1 MPETEKVTI
10 EKNPESKQSK
20 SNQAPRRGF
29 WFDFWVL
36 LKPFHRF
43 FLKIALISLFI
54 GALDLLKPYLLKV
67 VIDNLNHFD
76 KERVFFL
83 LKLIVL
89 YLTTEELRSFIHY
102 FSDRKILRLL
112 VEVEYSLGM
121 KAQEKLVSLSLGYH
135 EKQNTGA
142 KIIKIEKG
150 VDKISEFLNN
160 VFWEVMPTVVQ
171 LAFTLGALFWYDWL
185 IGLSFLFFASAFI
198 TIVYWS
204 NIRMYP
210 VRKQI
215 YRDYETA
222 SGKMAQSIIN
232 INAVQSFVQ
241 EDRELKEFG
250 VIKDNL
256 RKNEDRQWGWMMKIG
271 LLRNSVADLGRTTV
285 LLLGVYMV
293 YKGSMS
299 VGTLVFIFTL
309 SETAYSS
316 LYRLTRFYDKMEEGR
331 EGVNRLL
338 QLFNAP
344 DEIKNKARGFM
355 PKKIIGEIAFKN
367 VSFSYGD
374 NLRTA
379 VSNLNFKITSGC
391 VVALVGPSG
400 GGKTTVARLI
410 YRHYDPQ
417 SGKILLDDRDLRSYD
432 LKAFRKFLAIVPQE
446 VEIFDLTVAENI
458 SYAKPEASLAEIK
471 AAARIANA
479 EEFIL
484 KLDKGYDS
492 LVGERGIK
500 LSGGQRQRLGIA
512 RAILAN
518 PRVLIFDEA
527 TSSLDSESER
537 LISDA
542 MKKISRGRTM
552 IVIAH
557 RLSTIKNADK
567 IIVLENGRVAE
578 EGSHLELAKVSGGLY
593 AKLLKLQ
600 EVGELEE

>member
-1 MPETEKVTI
+1 MSETEKINSTASSD
-10 EKNPESKQSK
+10 SKK
-20 SNQAPRRGF
+20 SQTNRNLRRSF
-29 WFDFWVL
+29 WADFWTL
-36 LKPFHRF
+36 LKPFRQF
-43 FLKIALISLFI
+43 FLKIIIISLFI
-54 GALDLLKPYLLKV
+54 GGLDLLKPYLLKV
-67 VIDNLNHFD
+67 VIDSLNNFD
-76 KERVFFL
+76 KERVVFL
-83 LKLIVL
+83 LKLIAL

-102 FSDRKILRLL
+102 FSDRKILHLL

-160 VFWEVMPTVVQ
+160 VFWEVLPTVVQ
-171 LAFTLGALFWYDWL
+171 LSFTLVALFWHDWL
-185 IGLSFLFFASAFI
+185 IGLSFLFFATAFI
-198 TIVYWS
+198 AIVYWS
-204 NIRMYP
+204 NRRMYP

-250 VIKDNL
+250 IVKDNL
-256 RKNEDRQWGWMMKIG
+256 RKNENRQWGWMMKIG
-271 LLRNSVADLGRTTV
+271 LIRNSVADIGRTVV

-293 YKGSMS
+293 YQGLMT
-299 VGTLVFIFTL
+299 VGTLIFVVTL
-309 SETAYSS
+309 SETAYAS

-344 DEIKNKARGFM
+344 DEIKNKVRGFI
-355 PKKIIGEIAFKN
+355 PKKIIGEIAFKD

-379 VSNLNFKITSGC
+379 VSNLNFKISSGC

-417 SGKILLDDRDLRSYD
+417 AGKVLLDNRDLRSYD
-432 LKAFRKFLAIVPQE
+432 LKAFRRFLAIVPQE

-458 SYAKPEASLAEIK
+458 SYAKPEASMAEIK

-484 KLDKGYDS
+484 KLDKAYDS

-518 PRVLIFDEA
+518 PRILIFDEA

-567 IIVLENGRVAE
+567 IIVLENGQVAE
-578 EGSHLELAKVSGGLY
+578 EGSHLELSRVSGGLY

-600 EVGELEE
+600 EIGELEE

>member
-1 MPETEKVTI
+1 MKEKSSK
-10 EKNPESKQSK
+10 KNKVDHKIPSH
-20 SNQAPRRGF
+20 F
-29 WFDFWVL
+29 WSDFWYL
-36 LKPFHRF
+36 LKPFRHF
-43 FLKIALISLFI
+43 FWKIAVISLFV

-67 VIDNLNHFD
+67 IIDSLSGFD
-76 KERVFFL
+76 KEKFLFL
-83 LKLIVL
+83 LKLIAL
-89 YLTTEELRSFIHY
+89 YLLTEEFRSFIHY

-112 VEVEYSLGM
+112 VEVEYGLGM
-121 KAQEKLVSLSLGYH
+121 KSEEKLVSLGLGYH
-135 EKQNTGA
+135 ERQNTGA

-150 VDKISEFLNN
+150 IDKISEFLNN
-160 VFWEVMPTVVQ
+160 VFWEVLPTIIQ
-171 LAFTLGALFWYDWL
+171 LSFTLGALFWSDWR
-185 IGLSFLFFASAFI
+185 IGSSFLFFAAIFI
-198 TIVYWS
+198 GIVYWS
-204 NIRMYP
+204 NRRMYP
-210 VRKQI
+210 IRKQI
-215 YRDYETA
+215 YRDYEVA

-250 VIKDNL
+250 KIKNNL
-256 RKNEDRQWGWMMKIG
+256 RNNENRQWGWMMKIG
-271 LLRNSVADLGRTTV
+271 LLRNSIADVGRASV

-293 YKGSMS
+293 ASGSIT
-299 VGTLVFIFTL
+299 VGSLIFIFTL
-309 SETAYSS
+309 SETAYAS

-344 DEIKNKARGFM
+344 DEVKNKINGYL
-355 PKKIIGEIAFKN
+355 PKKIDGEIVFKD
-367 VSFSYGD
+367 VSFAYGD
-374 NLRTA
+374 NSQTA
-379 VSNLNFKITSGC
+379 ISGLNFKIVSGC

-410 YRHYDPQ
+410 YRHYDPS
-417 SGKILLDDRDLRSYD
+417 SGKILLDGRDLRSYD
-432 LKAFRKFLAIVPQE
+432 LRAFRKFLAIVPQE
-446 VEIFDLTVAENI
+446 VEIFDLSVAENI
-458 SYAKPEASLAEIK
+458 SYARPEATIKEIK

-518 PRVLIFDEA
+518 PRILIFDEA

-542 MKKISRGRTM
+542 MRKISRGRTM

-567 IIVLENGRVAE
+567 IIVLEDGQVVE
-578 EGSHLELAKVSGGLY
+578 EGSHLELSRVSGGLY

-600 EVGELEE
+600 AVGDIDG

>member
-1 MPETEKVTI
+1 MAEK
-10 EKNPESKQSK
+10 EKIKRKPVLNNLDYKAGEQ
-20 SNQAPRRGF
+20 PRRHF
-29 WFDFWVL
+29 WSDFWIL
-36 LKPFHRF
+36 LSPFFKF
-43 FLKIALISLFI
+43 FWKI
-54 GALDLLKPYLLKV
+54 GAIAIAIGVLDLLRPYLLKV
-67 VIDNLNHFD
+67 VVDNLSNFD
-76 KERVFFL
+76 KDKIVFL
-83 LKLIVL
+83 LKLIAL
-89 YLTTEELRSFIHY
+89 YLMTEEVRSFIHY

-160 VFWEVMPTVVQ
+160 VFWEVLPTTVQ
-171 LAFTLGALFWYDWL
+171 LAFTLVALFWSDWR
-185 IGLSFLFFASAFI
+185 IGLSFLFFAGLFI
-198 TIVYWS
+198 IIVFWS
-204 NIRMYP
+204 NRRMYP
-210 VRKQI
+210 IRKQI
-215 YRDYETA
+215 FRDYETA

-250 VIKDNL
+250 KIKSNL
-256 RKNEDRQWGWMMKIG
+256 RENEDRQWGWMMKIG
-271 LLRNSVADLGRTTV
+271 LIRNSIADIGRTVV

-293 YKGSMS
+293 SQGSIT
-299 VGTLVFIFTL
+299 VGSLIFIFTL
-309 SETAYSS
+309 SETAYAS

-338 QLFNAP
+338 LLFNAI
-344 DEIKNKARGFM
+344 DDIDSKSGTYK
-355 PKKIIGEIAFKN
+355 PKMVAGELEFRD
-367 VSFSYGD
+367 VSFAYS
-374 NLRTA
+374 NNKRTA
-379 VSNLNFKITSGC
+379 VSNLNFKIDSGC

-400 GGKTTVARLI
+400 GGKTTAARLV

-417 SGKILLDDRDLRSYD
+417 KGKVLLDGRDLKDYD

-446 VEIFDLTVAENI
+446 VELFDLTVKENI
-458 SYAKPEASLAEIK
+458 AYAKPNASQKEIE
-471 AAARIANA
+471 AAAKIANA

-484 KLDKGYDS
+484 KLGKGYDS
-492 LVGERGIK
+492 MVGERGIK

-512 RAILAN
+512 RAVLAN
-518 PRVLIFDEA
+518 PRILIFDEA

-542 MKKISRGRTM
+542 MKKISHGRTM

-557 RLSTIKNADK
+557 RLSTIKSADK
-567 IIVLENGRVAE
+567 IIVLEKGKVAE
-578 EGSHLELAKVSGGLY
+578 QGSHLELAKVSGGLY

-600 EVGELEE
+600 KVGELED

>member
-1 MPETEKVTI
+1 MPKAEKVTTT
-10 EKNPESKQSK
+10 ENLESKKTQA
-20 SNQAPRRGF
+20 NQTLRRGF
-29 WFDFWVL
+29 WSDFWVL
-36 LKPFHRF
+36 LKPFHKF
-43 FLKIALISLFI
+43 FLKIAIISLFI

-67 VIDNLNHFD
+67 VIDSLNHFD
-76 KERVFFL
+76 KERIFFL

-102 FSDRKILRLL
+102 FSDRKILRML

-160 VFWEVMPTVVQ
+160 VFWEVLPTVVQ
-171 LAFTLGALFWYDWL
+171 MTFTLGALFWYDWL
-185 IGLSFLFFASAFI
+185 IGLSFLFFASAFLA
-198 TIVYWS
+198 IVYWS

-241 EDRELKEFG
+241 EDRELHEFG
-250 VIKDNL
+250 VVKDNL
-256 RKNEDRQWGWMMKIG
+256 RKNEDRQWGWMMKVG
-271 LLRNSVADLGRTTV
+271 LLRNSIADLGRTTV

-309 SETAYSS
+309 SETAYAS

-344 DEIKNKARGFM
+344 QEIKNKTRGFV
-355 PKKIIGEIAFKN
+355 PKKIIGEIAFKD

-379 VSNLNFKITSGC
+379 VSKLNFKISSGS

-446 VEIFDLTVAENI
+446 VEIFDLSVGENI
-458 SYAKPEASLAEIK
+458 AYAKPDATQQEIV

-518 PRVLIFDEA
+518 PRILIFDEA
-527 TSSLDSESER
+527 TSSLDSASER

-552 IVIAH
+552 IIIAH

-578 EGSHLELAKVSGGLY
+578 QGNHLELARVSGGLY

-600 EVGELEE
+600 AVGELEE